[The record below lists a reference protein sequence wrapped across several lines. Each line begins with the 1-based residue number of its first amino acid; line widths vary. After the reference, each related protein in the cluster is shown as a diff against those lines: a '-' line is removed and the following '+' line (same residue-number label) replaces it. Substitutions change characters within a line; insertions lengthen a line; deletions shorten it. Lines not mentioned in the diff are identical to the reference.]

1 MNKVKLTV
9 VMFLWGSIGLFAR
22 YIDLS
27 PIQIAFYRAV
37 LSLPVLIG
45 MVRLNSKRVVM
56 VKKSVLLY
64 VLSGVLI
71 GLAWVALFYGYKN
84 TSISSVIII
93 YNMCPVY
100 VMLAAPFVLKEKLN
114 FFQITIISMS
124 FLGLILIV
132 GAVEFS
138 SSNLL
143 GIILSGV
150 SGLMY
155 AVIILI
161 NRRIEV
167 KIESNAATLIQMV
180 SAVIV
185 LIPFV
190 IVEGD
195 IGKILTLDI
204 RGLLFMLMLG
214 VVHTGIA
221 YSMYFSTYHYM
232 KSIDI
237 VAYSY
242 LEPVFGI
249 ILSVFFIG
257 EVLTIE
263 QYIGGILILGS
274 TSFGE
279 YMKARKRK
287 QVSFENRE

>member
-27 PIQIAFYRAV
+27 PIQLAFYRAV

-45 MVRLNSKRVVM
+45 MVRLNYKRVVI

-132 GAVEFS
+132 GAVDFS

-221 YSMYFSTYHYM
+221 YSMYFSTYHHM

-237 VAYSY
+237 VSYSY